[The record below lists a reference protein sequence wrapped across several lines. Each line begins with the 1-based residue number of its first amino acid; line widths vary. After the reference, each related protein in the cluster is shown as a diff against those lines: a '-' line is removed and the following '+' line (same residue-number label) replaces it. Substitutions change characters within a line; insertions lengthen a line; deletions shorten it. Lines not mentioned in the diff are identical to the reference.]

1 MKLAWASL
9 LLFAAA
15 GGAAAQEGPAPTSF
29 VFEEIATLA
38 PAVVLGETP
47 TGRRQ
52 AIPITGGTFSGPGIK
67 GRILPGGA
75 DYQLVRSDGA
85 VEVDA
90 GYFIQTDD
98 GVTIHVH
105 NVGVIT
111 PAPGGGLG
119 YAWAAPRFDAPKGRY
134 DWLNKAVFVSRIG
147 PAGDKD
153 HPAVR
158 ITIWKVG

>member
-1 MKLAWASL
+1 MKLALASL
-9 LLFAAA
+9 LAVA
-15 GGAAAQEGPAPTSF
+15 GAAAAQEPPPPAPAAF
-29 VFEEIATLA
+29 VFEEIAELA
-38 PAVVLGETP
+38 PAVIMGETP

-75 DYQLVRSDGA
+75 DYQLVRSDGS
-85 VEVDA
+85 VQVDA

-98 GVTIHVH
+98 GVVIHVH
-105 NVGVIT
+105 NVGVIV

-119 YAWAAPRFDAPKGRY
+119 YAWAAPSFDAPTGKY
-134 DWLNKAVFVSRIG
+134 DWLNKAIFVSRIG